1 MMTDS
6 PLEKVFGEKDFVVT
20 AECGPPKAADPEAVL
35 AKAEYLGAPVDAVN
49 VTDNQTAVVRL
60 SSLAACVLLLNR
72 GLNPVLQMTVRDRNR
87 IALQS
92 DLIGAY
98 ALGLRNVLC
107 LSGDHV
113 SFGNQPGALGVH
125 DLDSTQLIR
134 LVRRM
139 RDEGV
144 ILGEEKIDPAPR
156 FFIGAAA
163 NPFARPVNLRPARLA
178 KKVAA
183 GADFIQTQCVYNLDV
198 FATWL
203 ERARDLGLLTKTA
216 VLAGVTP
223 LKSAGMAKYMRDK
236 VPGMD
241 VPIDVV
247 KRLAGVPKD
256 KQADEG
262 LALCVETIERL
273 RQMDGVRGIHLMAI
287 EWEDRVPE
295 ILKRAGLAG

>member
-35 AKAEYLGAPVDAVN
+35 AKAEYLAAPVDAVN

-60 SSLAACVLLLNR
+60 SSLAACVLLLGR

-92 DLIGAY
+92 DLIGAW

-113 SFGNQPGALGVH
+113 SFGNQPGAMGVH

-163 NPFARPVNLRPARLA
+163 NPFARPVNLRPVRLA

-198 FATWL
+198 FASWL
-203 ERARDLGLLTKTA
+203 ERARDMGLLEKTA

-241 VPIDVV
+241 VPDEVV
-247 KRLAGVPKD
+247 KRLAGVAKD
-256 KQADEG
+256 KQAEEG
-262 LALCVETIERL
+262 VALCVETIERL

-287 EWEDRVPE
+287 EWEHRVPE
-295 ILKRAGLAG
+295 ILERAGLAG

>member
-6 PLEKVFGEKDFVVT
+6 PLEKALAGKRFVVT
-20 AECGPPKAADPEAVL
+20 AECGPPKGADAGAVL
-35 AKAEYLGAPVDAVN
+35 KKAAHLKGLVDGVN

-60 SSLAACVLLLNR
+60 SSWAACVLLKNE
-72 GLNPVLQMTVRDRNR
+72 GHDPILQMTVRDRNR

-92 DLIGAY
+92 DLIGAF
-98 ALGLRNVLC
+98 ALGIQNVLC

-113 SFGNQPGALGVH
+113 SFGNQPGARGVH
-125 DLDSTQLIR
+125 DLDSVQLVR
-134 LVRRM
+134 VLRRM
-139 RDEGV
+139 RDEEV
-144 ILGEEKIDPAPR
+144 ILGDEKIDPAPR

-183 GADFIQTQCVYNLDV
+183 GADFIQTQCIYNLEV
-198 FATWL
+198 FEAWL
-203 ERARDLGLLTKTA
+203 DKVRDMGLCDKAA

-241 VPIDVV
+241 VPDEIVR
-247 KRLAGVPKD
+247 RLEGVAPD
-256 KQADEG
+256 RQADEG
-262 LALCVETIERL
+262 IALCVETIERL
-273 RQMDGVRGIHLMAI
+273 RELDGVRGVHLMAI
-287 EWEDRVPE
+287 EWEHKAPE